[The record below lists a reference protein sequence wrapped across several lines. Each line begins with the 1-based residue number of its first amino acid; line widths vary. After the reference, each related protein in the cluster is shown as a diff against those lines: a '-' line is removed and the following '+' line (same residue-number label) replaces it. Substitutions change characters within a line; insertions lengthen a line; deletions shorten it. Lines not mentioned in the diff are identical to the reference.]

1 MVTDFFDNF
10 NIDPDTVLVG
20 GAPGVDDNQK
30 QIVYNLLSQNGVPV
44 TDWHQT
50 GAVISS
56 HGGPGAIG
64 LAGIEKST
72 E

>member
-1 MVTDFFDNF
+1 
-10 NIDPDTVLVG
+10 VG
-20 GAPGVDDNQK
+20 GAPGVEDAHK
-30 QIVYNLLSQNGVPV
+30 EIVFQLLEENGVKNKE
-44 TDWHQT
+44 WLET

-64 LAGIEKST
+64 ITAIEKKKSASD